1 MICWRHRLKRLA
13 VALLSVLQLGVPPV
27 VGLADATLAARA
39 FAKPSR
45 VHVEDFGTRDAV
57 ASHPDNCALCQVLRL
72 SSAPPSSPP
81 PVLLERAHAASWPA
95 DRRAVRTV
103 AHLGLPDT
111 RAPPS
116 AQ

>member
-1 MICWRHRLKRLA
+1 MTSRRHRLKRLGL
-13 VALLSVLQLGVPPV
+13 ALLAALQLGVPPV

-72 SSAPPSSPP
+72 SSTPPAREPTL
-81 PVLLERAHAASWPA
+81 VVDGAHADVERS
-95 DRRAVRTV
+95 DRRDVESV
-103 AHLGLPDT
+103 ARLGLPDT
-111 RAPPS
+111 RAPPP